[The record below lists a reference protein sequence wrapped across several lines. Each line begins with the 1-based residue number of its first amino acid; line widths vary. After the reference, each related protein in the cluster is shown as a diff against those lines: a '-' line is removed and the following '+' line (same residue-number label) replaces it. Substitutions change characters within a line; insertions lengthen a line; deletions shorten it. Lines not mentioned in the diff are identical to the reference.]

1 MNILDKIVLRK
12 NKDIALRNKEVPI
25 TTLIKKLEGV
35 DLTTFSSFKESL
47 LNVKPAVIA
56 EIKKASP
63 SAGIIDQDFNP
74 VKKAKE
80 YEEMGATALSILT
93 EEHFFMGS
101 DKYLEDVKRISKLPI
116 LRKDFIISEYQI
128 YESKLIGADCILLI
142 ASILDDD
149 RLLSYSK
156 LATELNLDFIIEVH
170 DQEELDRAIVIKDSI
185 IGVNNRNLKTFEV
198 DINNSISL
206 RKNFE
211 GDNIFISESG
221 IKSSEDIKNLMA
233 NDISAFL
240 IGESLMKNNLNLLDI

>member
-1 MNILDKIVLRK
+1 MNILDKIVLQK
-12 NKDIALRNKEVPI
+12 SKDIALRNKEVPI

-35 DLTTFSSFKESL
+35 DLTTKSSFKESL
-47 LNVKPAVIA
+47 LHVKPAVIA

-63 SAGIIDQDFNP
+63 SAGVIDQDFNP

>member
-1 MNILDKIVLRK
+1 MNILDKIVLQK
-12 NKDIALRNKEVPI
+12 SKDIALRNKEVPI
-25 TTLIKKLEGV
+25 STLIKKLEGV
-35 DLTTFSSFKESL
+35 DLTTISSFKESL
-47 LNVKPAVIA
+47 LHAKPAVIA

-206 RKNFE
+206 RKSFE

>member
-1 MNILDKIVLRK
+1 MNILDKIVLQK
-12 NKDIALRNKEVPI
+12 SKDIALRNKELPI

-35 DLTTFSSFKESL
+35 DLTTISSFKESL
-47 LNVKPAVIA
+47 LYVKPAVIA

>member
-1 MNILDKIVLRK
+1 MNILDKIVLQK

-25 TTLIKKLEGV
+25 TVLIKKLEGV
-35 DLTTFSSFKESL
+35 DLTTISSFKQSL
-47 LNVKPAVIA
+47 QHVKPAVIA

-93 EEHFFMGS
+93 EERFFMGS
-101 DKYLEDVKRISKLPI
+101 DKYLQDVKRISKLPI

-170 DQEELDRAIVIKDSI
+170 DQEELDRAKAIKNSI

-198 DINNSISL
+198 DIKNSISL
-206 RKNFE
+206 KNNFE
-211 GDNIFISESG
+211 GDNVFISESG
-221 IKSSEDIKNLMA
+221 IKSSEDMKYLMA
-233 NDISAFL
+233 HGISVFL

>member
-1 MNILDKIVLRK
+1 MNILDKIVLQK
-12 NKDIALRNKEVPI
+12 SKDIALRNKEVPI

-35 DLTTFSSFKESL
+35 DLTTISSFKESHL
-47 LNVKPAVIA
+47 HAKPAVIA

-63 SAGIIDQDFNP
+63 SAGVIDQDFNP